1 MTKSS
6 ASEVAAKFA
15 VELNGVTKFFS
26 SSGEVLRSVDLA
38 ISEGDFVSLLGPS
51 GSGKSTLLR
60 LIAGLENPDSG
71 TLRAI
76 SQKRSFVFQE
86 AHLLPWRNVLENVS
100 LPLELLRHGNVQER
114 REQSQE
120 VLRKVGLQD
129 SLRKYPHELSGGM
142 KMRVAVARAL
152 ISNPR
157 LLLLDEPFAA
167 LDENT
172 RFSLQEEL
180 RSLWSKEKSMTVIF
194 VTHSV
199 TEAVFLSERAVILSQ
214 RPAQVV
220 GDVRIQLPEERG
232 FQLRTQPSF
241 NAEVKRLYDSYPV
254 TKSHL

>member
-1 MTKSS
+1 MTNSSAPENSIELKAVTKS
-6 ASEVAAKFA
+6 
-15 VELNGVTKFFS
+15 FS
-26 SSGEVLRSVDLA
+26 SSEVLRSVDLS
-38 ISEGDFVSLLGPS
+38 ILNGDFVSLLGPS

-60 LIAGLENPDSG
+60 LIAGLEKADSG
-71 TLRAI
+71 SLYAI

-86 AHLLPWRNVLENVS
+86 SHLLPWRNVLENVT
-100 LPLELLRHGNVQER
+100 LPLELLRQGNVQSR
-114 REQSQE
+114 REASRE
-120 VLRKVGLQD
+120 VLTKVGLQD
-129 SLRKYPHELSGGM
+129 SLKKLPHELSGGM

-152 ISNPR
+152 ISKPK

-180 RSLWSKEKSMTVIF
+180 RSLWSKEKNMTVVF

-199 TEAVFLSERAVILSQ
+199 AEAVFLSERAVILSQ
-214 RPAQVV
+214 KPAQIV
-220 GDVRIQLPEERG
+220 GDVRIQLPPERN

-241 NAEVKRLYDSYPV
+241 NAEVKRLYDSYPM